1 VPLSEASSIIKVIY
15 IGFYYPEDSLK
26 TRMCIRGRSMLYEY
40 CESHAVPYKKVG
52 KLVVGLKHQEAYLE
66 SLYKKAQS
74 LRWPTA
80 PSSTSIWQDT
90 MPGKAVPCRMLSGDE
105 ARDLEPDLSPEI
117 TRALLSEETGIVDS
131 HTLMESLER
140 DISESGVGSVVSGT
154 SVVRVDATKDG
165 WVVQMT
171 TLSEGKE
178 SSGSTDCVLAR
189 NVINSTGLSGPFILN
204 SLEASLV
211 PPGTSI
217 PMWYAKGSYASYH
230 GPGITN
236 VKHLIYP
243 VPETGAKRHG
253 FAGLGTHL
261 TLDLG
266 GNIKFGPDIEWIE
279 PPSPEGSDANITSV
293 TTEGVIDFWKEHL
306 VASSKQIPSMYQSVR
321 QYLPGIQEEG
331 LQPDYVGIRPKLGPP
346 NSGFQDFVIKKDFS
360 GKYIGGEMTER
371 DGGLMITLLGIESPG
386 LTSSLAL
393 AEQIDHMLGTKE

>member
-1 VPLSEASSIIKVIY
+1 
-15 IGFYYPEDSLK
+15 
-26 TRMCIRGRSMLYEY
+26 MLYEY

-74 LRWPTA
+74 LRWPA
-80 PSSTSIWQDT
+80 SPSSASFWQDT

-154 SVVRVDATKDG
+154 SVVRVDPAKDG

-171 TLSEGKE
+171 TISEGNE
-178 SSGSTDCVLAR
+178 IIGSTDSVLAR
-189 NVINSTGLSGPFILN
+189 NIVNSTGLSGPFILN

-211 PPGTSI
+211 PPGPSI
-217 PMWYAKGSYASYH
+217 PIWYAKGPYASYH
-230 GPGITN
+230 GPGISN

-253 FAGLGTHL
+253 FASLGTHL

-279 PPSPEGSDANITSV
+279 PPLLEGLDANITSV
-293 TTEGVIDFWKEHL
+293 TSEEVIDFWKEHL

-321 QYLPGIQEEG
+321 QYLPGILEEG
-331 LQPDYVGIRPKLGPP
+331 LQPDYVGIRPKLIPP
-346 NSGFQDFVIKKDFS
+346 NSGFQDFVIRKDFS

-393 AEQIDHMLGTKE
+393 AEQIDTMLGAKE